1 MILFMESISPPPSSS
16 SWYPSPQAAR
26 SLDLGRSGAV
36 VGGGEEAEVAHNQQ
50 RQKTTASSRPLSSG
64 VVYVCHK
71 GKMSSEIAYT
81 SDQRLKPPKVPTSKP
96 KPVQVLR
103 GRGRLRKPCQAHPA
117 KLCRAVPTL
126 QNTQSC
132 RADLIC
138 KPPGFFNLYF
148 SFLFLCFDIFLQKS
162 ICVTLGV

>member
-1 MILFMESISPPPSSS
+1 MESSSPPPSS

-26 SLDLGRSGAV
+26 SLDLGRSGAIV
-36 VGGGEEAEVAHNQQ
+36 VGGEEAEVAHNQQ

-64 VVYVCHK
+64 LYVCAIR
-71 GKMSSEIAYT
+71 G
-81 SDQRLKPPKVPTSKP
+81 QCPPRLLTPPIRDSNPQKCPRRSQNLYKSWEAEGG
-96 KPVQVLR
+96 L
-103 GRGRLRKPCQAHPA
+103 GKPCQAHRA

-148 SFLFLCFDIFLQKS
+148 SFLLFLCFDIFQQKS